1 MSKSD
6 NLQGVA
12 IVGMACRFPGARDL
26 DTFWKNLCEG
36 RESITF
42 FSREELA
49 EAGIPAHVLDAPGF
63 VPATPYL
70 EDVDQFDAGFFGV
83 TGREANFMD
92 PQQRLFLEVA
102 WEAFENAGYHPE
114 TVRVPVGVFA
124 GSGGV
129 VTSYLAAYQ
138 ARAPELL
145 GPTGSLQHIGND
157 KDFVATRV
165 SYKLDLKGPSI
176 NIQTAC
182 STSLVALHLAC
193 RSVLDGECDMAL
205 AGASTIRFPHKNGYI
220 YQSEDI
226 LSPDGHCRAFD
237 EKAQGT
243 IFGSGV
249 AAVLVK
255 PLRAAVEAGDHIYAV
270 IKGSAINNDGGQ
282 KVSYGASSVPGQAS
296 AMLEAMTVADVSPDT
311 IGYVECH
318 ATGTTVGDPLEVQ
331 ALTRAFRTG
340 TSRKGFCGI
349 GSVKTNIGHLEQT
362 AGMAALIKTA
372 LALNHRK
379 IPPSIN
385 FEKPNPKLA
394 LPTSPFYIQTQ
405 LTDWAANPEHPRRA
419 GLNGLG
425 LGGTNAFVVLEEAP
439 ELPSKKRAPTPED
452 RPLHTLALSARSEAA
467 LTQSAGRFS
476 RFLNAHPDVDLADVC
491 FTASTSRASF
501 PHRLAISARST
512 QELVTRLESVGQEVL
527 APGVA
532 LGNGKQRMV
541 AFLFTGQGS
550 QYAGMAA
557 ELYRTQPVFRAAL
570 DECDAQSRAHM
581 DRSLLSVLFAEDA
594 DAQLIN
600 ETGYTQIALFA
611 VEYALATLWRSFGI
625 NPDVVMGHSVGEVT
639 AACVAGVM
647 DLPDALRL
655 ISHRGRLMQG
665 LPRNGGMVAVFATE
679 ARVLELIAPYGG
691 KLSIAAGNAPQSTVV
706 SGEKEALASLLLTLS
721 THNIGFK
728 ELVVSHAFHSALM
741 DPILDQLEA
750 VAASIRFRKPSI
762 KVVSN
767 LTGTF
772 MEEAPTAR
780 YWREHAREAVRFA
793 RGMQTLRE
801 AGIELFLE
809 VGPGSSLLGL
819 GRQCV
824 PDATATWLSSISRQ
838 KGDWEVLSESL
849 RALYV
854 GGHAVD
860 WAGFD
865 KAYTRK
871 RLALPTYPFQR
882 KRYWVSESR
891 NTGAAPRN
899 KDGHPL
905 LGERL
910 RSTLKEAQYEAHYS
924 LDVLTYLDDH
934 RIFGLPVLP
943 TTAALELVTTAARQ
957 HFGVDDVVMET
968 FLYREAMVLPEE
980 GHRVVHLVVS
990 PEGEGRATFKVYSTD
1005 ERPGAPWIHHI
1016 DGELKTRR
1024 ESPPEAASLP
1034 ALRER
1039 CLTSVPIDRYYPA
1052 IRAMG
1057 LEYGPAFRGIQ
1068 ELWQGDGEALTRV
1081 RLPEHVQA
1089 QPYTVQPAFLDA
1101 CLHVYAALAEANGDF
1116 TVPPD
1121 DLTRTFLP
1129 ISMERYHT
1137 LESGVREAW
1146 VHAVRRP
1153 GATPDVMTVDIRL
1166 YTEDGRPLAVMQGLQ
1181 VRRLTREA
1189 MQPTAAVMDPLLD
1202 SLYQRAWEERPALAP
1217 VVREKDALA
1226 NRWLIL
1232 ADRGGVGSA
1241 LAEQLRELGEKVHVV
1256 YPDLTLVVGDR
1267 RKAIAADEPGLFHRM
1282 VRDYFG
1288 VPGVSY
1294 RHVVYLWGL
1303 DAPSTESLTLEQ
1315 LAATEGSTVGSA
1327 LLLIQA
1333 VSVVNSVTGASP
1345 RLWFVTRN
1353 AQAATPEQGAEVA
1366 QAPLWALGSA
1376 MALRHADLWGGLV
1389 DLERRED
1396 SNPSADAAAL
1406 LPELWHSDG
1415 EDQVALRGGKRL
1427 AFRLARANK
1436 PKPQQDGSLF
1446 HGDATYLITGGLGST
1461 GLQLAEWMVA
1471 HGGARSLLLADPR
1484 PLDEPRSRAV
1494 EALVKRGAKVHVA
1507 AVDVTRDADM
1517 QRLFSE
1523 ELKALPAL
1531 KGVFHC
1537 AASRQDDLLDMIVWK
1552 KFSGGM
1558 TPLAKGAWLL
1568 HQHTRDM
1575 KLDHFVLMGSV
1586 LSWLGT
1592 DGRANEAA
1600 GSAFLE
1606 ALVQARRAK
1615 GLPGAVIQWGPWELT
1630 GRTAARADLSNGVQ
1644 ALQPVH
1650 ALQAVDYVLRHGLE
1664 HAGVTLIDWTA
1675 WTQQFKGGAPT
1686 LYSNLG
1692 KGGARK
1698 RRAQRAG
1705 EDPRILLQRIQLA
1718 PESERR
1724 DVIIEV
1730 VRKQVTDVLAAD
1742 EQVAIDAP
1750 LVGFGLDSLVS
1761 VNLVNRLEPALGLA
1775 VPLAKLLQ
1783 GASVQS
1789 LVDDLFP
1796 ALRPAASKAA

>member
-1 MSKSD
+1 MSTFD
-6 NLQGVA
+6 NLKGVA
-12 IVGMACRFPGARDL
+12 IVGMACRFPGAKDL

-36 RESITF
+36 RESVTF

-49 EAGIPAHVLDAPGF
+49 EAGVPAHVLDAPGF
-63 VPATPYL
+63 VPAAPYL
-70 EDVDQFDAGFFGV
+70 DGVDQFDAGFFSI

-102 WEAFENAGYHPE
+102 WEAFEDAGYHPE
-114 TVRVPVGVFA
+114 KVGVPVGVFA

-138 ARAPELL
+138 QRAPDLL

-193 RSVLDGECDMAL
+193 RSLLDGECDMAL

-249 AAVLVK
+249 AAVLLK
-255 PLRAAVEAGDHIYAV
+255 PLRAAIEAGDHVYAV

-296 AMLEAMTVADVSPDT
+296 AMLEAMTVADISPDT

-349 GSVKTNIGHLEQT
+349 GSVKTNLGHLEQT

-372 LALNHRK
+372 LALKHHK
-379 IPPSIN
+379 LPPTIN

-394 LPTSPFYIQTQ
+394 LPTSPFYIQTE
-405 LTDWAANPEHPRRA
+405 LTEWKASAEHPRRA

-439 ELPSKKRAPTPED
+439 ESASKAREPVD

-467 LTQSAGRFS
+467 LAQSAERFARYLAS
-476 RFLNAHPDVDLADVC
+476 HPGAELADVC
-491 FTASTSRASF
+491 FTASTSRSFF
-501 PHRLAISARST
+501 PHRLAVSART
-512 QELVTRLESVGQEVL
+512 TEELAKRLESVSEEAL

-532 LGNGKQRMV
+532 KGNGKARPV
-541 AFLFTGQGS
+541 AFLFTGQGA

-570 DECDAQSRAHM
+570 DECDTLSRPHM
-581 DRSLLSVLFAEDA
+581 DRPLLSVLFAEGE
-594 DAQLIN
+594 DAQLVN
-600 ETGYTQIALFA
+600 ETGYTQISLFA
-611 VEYALATLWRSFGI
+611 VEYSLAMLWRSWGVK
-625 NPDVVMGHSVGEVT
+625 PDVVMGHSVGEVT
-639 AACVAGVM
+639 AACVAGCM
-647 DLPDALRL
+647 SLADALKL

-665 LPRNGGMVAVFATE
+665 LPRDGGMAAVFASE
-679 ARVLELIAPYGG
+679 EKVLELIAPYGER
-691 KLSIAAGNAPQSTVV
+691 LSIGASNAPKSTVV
-706 SGEKEALASLLLTLS
+706 SGAKEALASLFQTLTS
-721 THNIGFK
+721 QGIEFK

-741 DPILDQLEA
+741 DPILDKLEA
-750 VAASIRFRKPSI
+750 VASEIRFRKPSI

-780 YWREHAREAVRFA
+780 YWREHARGAVRFA
-793 RGMQTLRE
+793 RGMQTLHE
-801 AGIELFLE
+801 AGYSLFLE

-819 GRQCV
+819 GRQSV
-824 PDATATWLSSISRQ
+824 TDEAAQWLPSLSRQ
-838 KGDWEVLSESL
+838 KNDWDVLSESL

-860 WAGFD
+860 WRGFD
-865 KAYTRK
+865 QPYTRK
-871 RLALPTYPFQR
+871 RVSLPTYPFQR
-882 KRYWVSESR
+882 KRYWVSEAH
-891 NTGAAPRN
+891 AASTAQRN
-899 KDGHPL
+899 KSGHPL

-910 RSTLKEAQYEAHYS
+910 RSTLKDAQYEAHYS
-924 LDVLTYLDDH
+924 LDELTYLDDH

-943 TTAALELVTTAARQ
+943 TTAALELVTTGARA

-980 GHRVVHLVVS
+980 GSRVVHFVVT
-990 PEGEGRATFKVYSTD
+990 PESEERATFKVYSTE

-1016 DGELKTRR
+1016 DGELKPRR
-1024 ESPPEAASLP
+1024 DSAPPEAVSLA

-1039 CLTSVPIDRYYPA
+1039 CARQIPIDRYYPA

-1068 ELWQGDGEALTRV
+1068 ELWQGEGEALSHV
-1081 RLPEHVQA
+1081 RLPEHVSA
-1089 QPYTVQPAFLDA
+1089 QPYTLQPAFLDA
-1101 CLHVYAALAEANGDF
+1101 CLHIYAALGEAYGDF
-1116 TVPPD
+1116 SVPPD

-1129 ISMERYHT
+1129 ISMERFHT
-1137 LESGVREAW
+1137 LESGVRDAW

-1153 GATPDVMTVDIRL
+1153 GATPDLMVVDIRL
-1166 YTEDGRPLAVMQGLQ
+1166 YSEDGRPLAVMQGLQ

-1189 MQPTAAVMDPLLD
+1189 MQPTATVTDPLLD
-1202 SLYQRAWEERPALAP
+1202 SILQRTWEERPALAP
-1217 VVREKDALA
+1217 VAQEKDALP
-1226 NRWLIL
+1226 NRWLIF

-1241 LAEQLRELGEKVHVV
+1241 LAEQLRALGEKCHLV

-1267 RKAIAADEPGLFHRM
+1267 RKPIAADEPGLFHRL

-1288 VPGVSY
+1288 VPGISY

-1303 DAPSTESLTLEQ
+1303 DAPTLDGLTLEQ
-1315 LAATEGSTVGSA
+1315 LAGSEGSTVGSA

-1333 VSVVNSVTGASP
+1333 VSVVNSVTGAAP

-1353 AQAATPEQGAEVA
+1353 AQGPRPGFGPVEVA
-1366 QAPLWALGSA
+1366 QSPLWALGST
-1376 MALRHADLWGGLV
+1376 MALKHANFWGGMV
-1389 DLERRED
+1389 DLERHAEGG
-1396 SNPSADAAAL
+1396 PTVDAAAL
-1406 LPELWHSDG
+1406 LSEVWSSDG
-1415 EDQVALRGGKRL
+1415 EDQVVIRGGKRFAPRL
-1427 AFRLARANK
+1427 TRSQKPRPEQNGALFR
-1436 PKPQQDGSLF
+1436 
-1446 HGDATYLITGGLGST
+1446 GDATYLIAGGLGTT
-1461 GLQLAEWMVA
+1461 GLQLAEWMVSQ
-1471 HGGARSLLLADPR
+1471 GGARHLLLADNR
-1484 PLDEPRSRAV
+1484 PLDEAKSKAV
-1494 EALVKRGAKVHVA
+1494 EALTKRGAKVTVTQA
-1507 AVDVTRDADM
+1507 DLTAGGDV
-1517 QRLFSE
+1517 QRVFG

-1531 KGVFHC
+1531 KGIFNCV
-1537 AASRQDDLLDMIVWK
+1537 ATRQEDLLDMIVWK

-1558 TPLAKGAWLL
+1558 APMTKSAWLL
-1568 HQHTRDM
+1568 HQHSKDIA
-1575 KLDHFVLMGSV
+1575 LEHFVLFGTV
-1586 LSWLGT
+1586 LSWLGSET
-1592 DGRANEAA
+1592 RTNEAA
-1600 GSAFLE
+1600 GSAFVE
-1606 ALVQARRAK
+1606 ALAEARRAM
-1615 GLPGAVIQWGPWELT
+1615 GLPATVIHWGPWEIPGKQL
-1630 GRTAARADLSNGVQ
+1630 ARSETSNGVQ
-1644 ALQPVH
+1644 AIQRAH
-1650 ALQAVDYVLRHGLE
+1650 ATEAMDYVLRHGLE
-1664 HAGVTLIDWTA
+1664 HAGVSLTDWSA
-1675 WTQQFKGGAPT
+1675 WMQQFKMGAPA
-1686 LYSNLG
+1686 LYSALS

-1698 RRAQRAG
+1698 RRTQRAG
-1705 EDPRILLQRIQLA
+1705 EDPRILLQRIQMA
-1718 PESERR
+1718 PEGERR
-1724 DVIIEV
+1724 GVIVEV
-1730 VRKQVTDVLAAD
+1730 VRKQVTDVLGSD
-1742 EQVAIDAP
+1742 ELIDAQAP
-1750 LVGFGLDSLVS
+1750 LVSFGLDSLVS
-1761 VNLVNRLEPALGLA
+1761 VNLVNRLEPALGVS

-1783 GASVQS
+1783 GASVES

-1796 ALRPAASKAA
+1796 ALRAVASKAA